1 MKKYQIVDISECKE
15 GRMYKIW
22 GTNFSPFLF
31 ISKEIVDNG
40 VYYTLLSKRGVE
52 KILFSTTTKIWV
64 QEYE

>member
-1 MKKYQIVDISECKE
+1 MNYDTSLLINQLINKGLPY
-15 GRMYKIW
+15 
-22 GTNFSPFLF
+22 T